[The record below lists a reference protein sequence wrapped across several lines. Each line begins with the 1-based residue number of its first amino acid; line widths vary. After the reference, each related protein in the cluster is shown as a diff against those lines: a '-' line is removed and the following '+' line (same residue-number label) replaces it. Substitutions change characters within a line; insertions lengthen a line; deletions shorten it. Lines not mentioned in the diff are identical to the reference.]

1 MIRFCSWSK
10 YTAMKRSSEGV
21 WSKQEVQI
29 WKTIPFLNIYIYI
42 CCCLKINLV
51 VAVFLEGQLVI
62 ISLGVT
68 TWLFFSQIS
77 SEILK
82 QKEFGHLLF
91 LFWFTKIYFP
101 IFLVSV
107 KCHLRVRK
115 MLPCYS
121 SIYSSDGIILTNN
134 GLCTVTSI
142 LEKCHYETKFPQ
154 YLGHLHIVET
164 WCLANWTPF
173 TH

>member
-68 TWLFFSQIS
+68 TWLFFFSNLKWNPKTKRIWPPVIF
-77 SEILK
+77 ILVHK
-82 QKEFGHLLF
+82 NLLPNIPCQCEVSFESKKDAAMLLF
-91 LFWFTKIYFP
+91 HLFLWWYNINKQWLVHCYKYFREMP
-101 IFLVSV
+101 LW
-107 KCHLRVRK
+107 
-115 MLPCYS
+115 
-121 SIYSSDGIILTNN
+121 N
-134 GLCTVTSI
+134 
-142 LEKCHYETKFPQ
+142 
-154 YLGHLHIVET
+154 
-164 WCLANWTPF
+164 
-173 TH
+173 